1 MSRFAPDLITVTFF
15 LVTGWVALLPVRR
28 GLDARSYHL
37 AALPVGLMAAPLAA
51 VVSSLANRPLDAVS
65 AGAGALLLLAG
76 IGVVS
81 VAAGVPSG
89 PVDRPAGLRDLGLT
103 AGVFL
108 LVSAIL
114 GVARYTV
121 SNNDSFISYWPLG
134 VALNREGAITGP
146 LVASRNVLLP
156 AVNAVHASFGSDW
169 AYLLYPLMSASLL
182 GWFAW
187 TLLRGPLAEYSARG
201 RFAVVGIAV
210 AFLVI
215 EPSYLFHSFFVHSH
229 MASALYLFA
238 ALGCLWIA
246 EREGRTA
253 GAGDAYLVLAGIFTA
268 GLALSRPDGLAY
280 QFVPVAA
287 AIAVLTS
294 SRVRGRGVAAYFGP
308 LLLLVPGIYLAI
320 YAELGM
326 WASSK
331 LSGRTAGAILAVLML
346 SAMGPWLI
354 QRVSGL
360 IRPRVSGERFLS
372 ILTGGAG
379 ALMLVVFAAR
389 WESAAG
395 ALATMR
401 INLFQGEGGY
411 HYLWYAVVAVVLV
424 SLFTGDAL
432 RPGSWTRAAFL
443 AIALFFVI
451 AGLVHG
457 TSHEGRIGVGDSLNR
472 VVFHALPLVVW
483 YAAAVAARVMGK
495 TERA

>member
-1 MSRFAPDLITVTFF
+1 MSVLAPDLIAVLFF
-15 LVTGWVALLPVRR
+15 LVTGWLALLPVRR
-28 GLDARSYHL
+28 GLDAGAYHL
-37 AALPVGLMAAPLAA
+37 AAFPVGLLAAPLAA
-51 VVSSLANRPLDAVS
+51 VFSSLTNRPLDTVS
-65 AGAGALLLLAG
+65 TFAGALLLVAG
-76 IGVVS
+76 
-81 VAAGVPSG
+81 VAIAAAVAGVPAR
-89 PVDRPAGLRDLGLT
+89 PVDRPAGPRDLGLT
-103 AGVFL
+103 AGAFL

-134 VALNREGAITGP
+134 VALNRDGAITGT

-169 AYLLYPLMSASLL
+169 AYVIYPLMSASLL
-182 GWFAW
+182 GWVAW
-187 TLLRGPLAEYSARG
+187 TLLRGPLAEYSSRV
-201 RFAVVGIAV
+201 RFTLTGTAV

-246 EREGRTA
+246 EREGRTP
-253 GAGDAYLVLAGIFTA
+253 GAGDAYLVLAGVFTA
-268 GLALSRPDGLAY
+268 GLALARPDGLAY

-287 AIAVLTS
+287 AIAVLAS
-294 SRVRGRGVAAYFGP
+294 SRVRARSVMAYFVP
-308 LLLLVPGIYLAI
+308 LLLLVSGIFLAI

-326 WASSK
+326 WSSSK
-331 LSGRTAGAILAVLML
+331 LSGRTAGAILAVLLL
-346 SAMGPWLI
+346 SVIGPWLT
-354 QRVSGL
+354 QWLSGRTGL
-360 IRPRVSGERFLS
+360 KVSGERFLS

-411 HYLWYAVVAVVLV
+411 HYLWYAVVAVLVV

-432 RPGSWTRAAFL
+432 RPGSWTRPAFL

-472 VVFHALPLVVW
+472 VVFHALPLVIW
-483 YAAAVAARVMGK
+483 YAAAVAARVMGT